1 MRDRPRGAGTGLPAH
16 DRREPG
22 LGRRRGNRVG
32 ESARGV
38 RPPVDRRADLA
49 GRRPRPRHHPRAVA
63 PIGVATGEHCHNR
76 VMFKQLLQAEALDY
90 CQVDTGRLASVNEI
104 LTVLLMAAKFGV
116 PVCPHAG
123 GVGLCEMVQHIS
135 VLDFVAVSG
144 ELEGRVTEYVDHLH
158 EHFTDPCLVA
168 DRGAGAGYVLPTA
181 PGYSTRMHASSVAE
195 FSYPDGAYWRAAIA
209 D

>member
-49 GRRPRPRHHPRAVA
+49 
-63 PIGVATGEHCHNR
+63 
-76 VMFKQLLQAEALDY
+76 
-90 CQVDTGRLASVNEI
+90 GRLASVNEI